1 MEIYITQL
9 LNISYQ
15 AAMII
20 CIILL
25 ARQVFSWMRVPKR
38 FSFLLWLIPFLRM
51 LIPWTVESGF
61 SLLPTRALGHLL
73 HHLFAKTEPESGGI
87 ISRTASYMQ
96 NPGVPAISPTAGGTL
111 LTVPESVPIESS
123 DTIWSW
129 CFIMGMIWLAG
140 FFGLM
145 VYSLLSYWHLK
156 RRLTCSMHKEG
167 NIYLA
172 DHITTPFVLGIWK
185 PRIYLPSNIQEQELA
200 YVIAHEQI
208 HIRRRDPFL
217 KILAFLITSIHW
229 FNPLA
234 WVAFINMSKDME
246 LSCDEAVMQQIGGDC
261 REAYASALLEFT
273 TGKEILSGMPLA
285 FGEKNTKRRI
295 QNIMKYK
302 KPLTITCVFAVLA
315 LIVLGIGLLT
325 SPKPDALPEP
335 PENQVPAGENS
346 EQNMDA
352 DQMKLENLAEQM
364 KALAELTDQKT
375 EELEHLMEQKKVLEE
390 LIAEKEKERESLT
403 EQQKDSEDLHR
414 IDEELESL
422 IKEKNALE
430 DHIAQNKTELES
442 LAEEKKA
449 LEDLTDQEGK
459 DSDNLQM
466 LNSGLYAMGMEE
478 EGLTATGGMIQIYNH
493 SDAEI
498 TFGDDY
504 SLWRLEQEQWVPV
517 PYILENWAFN
527 LPAYPVGSGKMRTQ
541 ELDWEWLYGK
551 LESGTYLLKKPVL
564 VPGEAEGYDKIELGI
579 QFTL

>member
-1 MEIYITQL
+1 
-9 LNISYQ
+9 
-15 AAMII
+15 
-20 CIILL
+20 
-25 ARQVFSWMRVPKR
+25 
-38 FSFLLWLIPFLRM
+38 
-51 LIPWTVESGF
+51 
-61 SLLPTRALGHLL
+61 
-73 HHLFAKTEPESGGI
+73 
-87 ISRTASYMQ
+87 
-96 NPGVPAISPTAGGTL
+96 
-111 LTVPESVPIESS
+111 
-123 DTIWSW
+123 
-129 CFIMGMIWLAG
+129 
-140 FFGLM
+140 
-145 VYSLLSYWHLK
+145 
-156 RRLTCSMHKEG
+156 
-167 NIYLA
+167 
-172 DHITTPFVLGIWK
+172 
-185 PRIYLPSNIQEQELA
+185 
-200 YVIAHEQI
+200 
-208 HIRRRDPFL
+208 
-217 KILAFLITSIHW
+217 
-229 FNPLA
+229 
-234 WVAFINMSKDME
+234 
-246 LSCDEAVMQQIGGDC
+246 
-261 REAYASALLEFT
+261 
-273 TGKEILSGMPLA
+273 
-285 FGEKNTKRRI
+285 
-295 QNIMKYK
+295 MKYK

-478 EGLTATGGMIQIYNH
+478 EGLTATGGTIQIYNH